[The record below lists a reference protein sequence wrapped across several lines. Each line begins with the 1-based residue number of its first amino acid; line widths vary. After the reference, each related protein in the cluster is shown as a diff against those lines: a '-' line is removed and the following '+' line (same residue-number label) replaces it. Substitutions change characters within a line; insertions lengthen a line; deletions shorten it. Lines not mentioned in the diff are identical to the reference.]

1 MLLVLMKP
9 LGTLICGIP
18 AESPPRERE
27 RPDNPNLK
35 PTTRPSVKLSGWRNG
50 GLERKGRLLYSDS
63 ISAPI

>member
-50 GLERKGRLLYSDS
+50 GL
-63 ISAPI
+63 